1 MKNKQKIILFFLI
14 AVFLTLVVFVLLK
27 INFNQNK
34 LPNSFTLNVKG
45 DYTSSGAERN
55 YEGTLAFT
63 NNKLISGTES
73 YTTWLGGGCQ
83 TDCNKKYK
91 CIIKNQEWVDAVG
104 GGVCEI
110 NDYVPLT
117 RDEIEQQIKNGQLK
131 PFDNCG
137 HLDTCYEIVK

>member
-1 MKNKQKIILFFLI
+1 MKNKQKVILLVLI
-14 AVFLTLVVFVLLK
+14 VALLGLVIFVLPR
-27 INFNQNK
+27 IHFNQNK

-55 YEGTLAFT
+55 YEGTLTFA

-73 YTTWLGGGCQ
+73 YSTWLGGGCQ

-91 CIIKNQEWVDAVG
+91 CIIKDQQWIDAAG

-110 NDYVPLT
+110 SNYIPLT
-117 RDEIEQQIKNGQLK
+117 RVEIEQQIKNGRLK
-131 PFDNCG
+131 SFDNCG
-137 HLDTCYEIVK
+137 HLDTCYEIAK